1 MTTKKYMVKLTPHE
15 KFFFGGENT
24 FGEGKDKNYFV
35 KSKYFPQQTA
45 LLGFVRHQLL
55 IQAGDK
61 VFNEN
66 KIVDSGGAKSLI
78 GAHSFCINSPFPY
91 GKIHSLSP
99 IFIAKKEK
107 EEIEEDYYFPANK
120 EYQIDEKIKD
130 DCTEEKIGNIL
141 EMEDNSGNF
150 ILNGFNPKYKHPD
163 LLINIKLEKKQYEDI
178 FKEKKQVGIRKNYE
192 GKTEENAYYIQIFY
206 KLEKNNSF
214 AFIVEL
220 EENVTFIS
228 QDVVTFGGEQQ
239 SFKMEVS
246 DFTASFDN
254 LIPGYEKSK
263 NFDKIVLV
271 SDAMA
276 SNDVFKA
283 CDFAITDTVNFEFLE
298 TKANEA
304 HNYSNSKKSKKYN
317 LFKRGSVFYGN
328 ISQIE
333 TCLNNPQLEK
343 LGYNIYKTI
352 KK

>member
-1 MTTKKYMVKLTPHE
+1 MVKLTPHE
-15 KFFFGGENT
+15 KFFFGGAKT
-24 FGEGKDKNYFV
+24 FGEGDETNYFV
-35 KSKYFPQQTA
+35 QSNYFPQQTA
-45 LLGFVRHQLL
+45 LLGFIRHQLL
-55 IQAGDK
+55 IQGGANI
-61 VFNEN
+61 FEYN
-66 KIVDSGGAKSLI
+66 KIQDKSLATELI
-78 GAHSFCINSPFPY
+78 GAHSFCIDSPFPY

-107 EEIEEDYYFPANK
+107 EEKEEDYFFPANK
-120 EYQIDEKIKD
+120 EYQIDEKIND
-130 DCTEEKIGNIL
+130 DCTEEKIGSFHEI
-141 EMEDNSGNF
+141 EKRGDHF
-150 ILNGFNPKYKHPD
+150 VLNGFNPKYKHPD

-206 KLEKNNSF
+206 KLENDYSF

-239 SFKMEVS
+239 TFKMEVS
-246 DFTASFDN
+246 DFSADFES
-254 LIPGYEKSK
+254 LIPDYEKSK

-271 SDAMA
+271 SDAMV
-276 SNDVFKA
+276 SNDVFKE
-283 CDFAITDTVNFEFLE
+283 CVFAITDTVNFEFLK

-343 LGYNIYKTI
+343 LGYNIYKPI

>member
-1 MTTKKYMVKLTPHE
+1 MVKLTPHE

-35 KSKYFPQQTA
+35 KSNYFPQQTA
-45 LLGFVRHQLL
+45 LLGFIRHQLL
-55 IQAGDK
+55 IQGGANIFKD
-61 VFNEN
+61 N
-66 KIVDSGGAKSLI
+66 KIQNKSLATELI
-78 GAHSFCINSPFPY
+78 GAHSFCIDCPFPY

-99 IFIAKKEK
+99 IFIAKKDK
-107 EEIEEDYYFPANK
+107 EVKEDYYFPANK

-141 EMEDNSGNF
+141 EMENKSGNF

-163 LLINIKLEKKQYEDI
+163 LLINKKLKKKQYEDI

-206 KLEKNNSF
+206 KLEKNYSF

-246 DFTASFDN
+246 DSPTDFES
-254 LIPGYEKSK
+254 LIPGYEKSE
-263 NFDKIVLV
+263 NFNKIVLV

-276 SNDVFKA
+276 SNDVFTA

-298 TKANEA
+298 TKTDENANY
-304 HNYSNSKKSKKYN
+304 YSKPTKSKKYN
-317 LFKRGSVFYGN
+317 LFKRGSVFYGD

-352 KK
+352 